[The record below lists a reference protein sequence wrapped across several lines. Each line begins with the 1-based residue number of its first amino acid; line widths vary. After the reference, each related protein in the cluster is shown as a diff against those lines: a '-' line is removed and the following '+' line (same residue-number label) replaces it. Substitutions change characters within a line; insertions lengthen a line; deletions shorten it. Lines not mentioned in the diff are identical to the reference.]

1 MQKAHLGSIH
11 GEGSQ
16 ACHIS
21 RKMNDDYGTKHGAND
36 DRDDDYVAFM
46 KDDDDEDGLPVFEG
60 VVGPTTLKE
69 GALLF

>member
-1 MQKAHLGSIH
+1 
-11 GEGSQ
+11 
-16 ACHIS
+16 
-21 RKMNDDYGTKHGAND
+21 MNDDYGTKHGAND